1 MLGATAADGTAAWGS
16 AAAPA
21 EPVARPP
28 VAAARRVVVKL
39 GTRVL
44 VDDGGALARER
55 VGAVVATLAALR
67 PPGREV
73 VLVSSGA
80 VGAGRGSLRL
90 ERAPRRADLKGTCA
104 AVGQGM
110 LMAFYQQSFHR
121 FGVPCGQL
129 LLGQHDLELRGRALA
144 LRQTLLAM
152 VRQGVV
158 PVINENDAVET
169 AARAGGERA
178 FADNDRLAAL
188 LAAVL
193 GADLLVLL
201 TDVPG
206 LYDRDPR
213 RHPEARLVER
223 VETAD
228 RLGGVAAGGASAAGR
243 GGMRSKLEAALLA
256 RRSGCQTVIADGREA
271 ATLSHLLAGE
281 AVGTWFTA
289 GERPPALDRWIACA
303 ARPRGAFLLDAGAV
317 AALRRGRASLLAAGV
332 ARVDGDFARGDVV
345 ELRGPDGAL
354 AGRALAGFAA
364 EACRRLVSE
373 RSRGATLVRR
383 DFIVLEPQGSC
394 STNEPGST
402 P

>member
-1 MLGATAADGTAAWGS
+1 MLGAAAEDSAATWGTAV
-16 AAAPA
+16 P
-21 EPVARPP
+21 RPP

-44 VDDGGALARER
+44 VDDAGELARGR
-55 VGAVVATLAALR
+55 VAALVATIAALR
-67 PPGREV
+67 QAGREV

-90 ERAPRRADLKGTCA
+90 ERAPRRPEVKGTCA

-129 LLGQHDLELRGRALA
+129 LLGQQDLEQRGRALA

-152 VRQGVV
+152 VGHGVV

-169 AARAGGERA
+169 AAARGERA

-213 RHPEARLVER
+213 RHAAARLLER
-223 VETAD
+223 VEPAD
-228 RLGGVAAGGASAAGR
+228 GLDGVAAGGASAVGR

-256 RRSGCQTVIADGREA
+256 RRSGCQTVIADGREPA
-271 ATLSHLLAGE
+271 ALSHLLAGE
-281 AVGTWFTA
+281 PLGTWFPAA

-303 ARPRGAFLLDAGAV
+303 ARPRGTLHLDAGAV
-317 AALRRGRASLLAAGV
+317 AALRGGRASLLAAGV
-332 ARVDGDFARGDVV
+332 ARVDGAFERGDVV

-354 AGRALAGFAA
+354 VGRALAGSGAR
-364 EACRRLVSE
+364 ACRQAVTDRG
-373 RSRGATLVRR
+373 RGATLVRR
-383 DFIVLEPQGSC
+383 ELLVLEPPM
-394 STNEPGST
+394 NEGPA
-402 P
+402 